1 MYKIY
6 TLILKKMD
14 FEFILDS
21 DNAINENILI
31 NDININD
38 INKNAII
45 DDEKDISKIDL
56 YILLMNILG
65 LNIKITYPINMITN
79 TIVESYMILNNL
91 GRPIYSTLRCYD
103 FKTDEVS
110 AKIKEILQL
119 PSDKLSLTVI
129 SRKIKWIYRHY
140 KYNLIVK
147 DDNGPKNQ
155 IIIGFNYKYSG
166 WNFAK

>member
-21 DNAINENILI
+21 DNDINENII
-31 NDININD
+31 NTDINE
-38 INKNAII
+38 NAII
-45 DDEKDISKIDL
+45 DDEKDLSKIDL

-79 TIVESYMILNNL
+79 TICESYMILNNL
-91 GRPIYSTLRCYD
+91 GRPIYSTSRCYE

-119 PSDKLSLTVI
+119 PSDKLSLKGI
-129 SRKIKWIYRHY
+129 SIKVKRIYRHY

-155 IIIGFNYKYSG
+155 TIIGFNYKYSG